1 MTDLELADLDR
12 TLVSIKVRLEALEA
26 WKGVV
31 PPRWSWE
38 ITWEIGHSMWDKEP
52 TRLLAGKLSQD
63 EWTEVEFQV
72 IEEGMDVTVT
82 VLDGLFKGTGSV
94 RAPNFTDHPTLNDMI
109 ESDIVSTLEGAWRK
123 AMEHSRQA
131 RQAAIDARITP

>member
-1 MTDLELADLDR
+1 MTDLELAELDR
-12 TLVSIKVRLEALEA
+12 TLASIKVRLEVLEA

-31 PPRWSWE
+31 PPRWIWE
-38 ITWEIGHSMWDKEP
+38 ITWEIGHSMWSKEP
-52 TRLLAGKLSQD
+52 IAGKLSQD

-82 VLDGLFKGTGSV
+82 VLDGLFKGSGSV
-94 RAPNFTDHPTLNDMI
+94 RAPNFTGHPTLNDMADP
-109 ESDIVSTLEGAWRK
+109 DIVSTLEGAWRK

-131 RQAAIDARITP
+131 RQAAIDARITR